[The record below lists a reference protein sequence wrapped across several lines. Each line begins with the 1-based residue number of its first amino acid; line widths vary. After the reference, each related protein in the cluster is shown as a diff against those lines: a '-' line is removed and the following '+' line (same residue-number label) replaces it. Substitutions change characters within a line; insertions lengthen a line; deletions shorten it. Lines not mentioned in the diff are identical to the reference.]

1 MASAGPEVR
10 IYIAMVSS
18 GEVYPAIQDNRPTV
32 PLEVELI
39 RRIQSG
45 ETELLPDLLA
55 PHLPRIKSLALVIL
69 RDHAEAEDVIQ
80 DTVLKVMLHLKSIRS
95 SDCFGH
101 WVLQIARNAARTRL
115 RRNRKHLFE
124 PLDQQDEED
133 GDSGPRAMLADPRP
147 GPLASVEEVE
157 LHGALLRAVA
167 SLRDNYREV
176 WELAGG
182 GESGI
187 AEAARRLGIT
197 EANAMS
203 RLRRARR
210 KLREILAP
218 MLTQCAACHRPLHA
232 EQKRK
237 EETASSL
244 SNPLIKN
251 NGAAA

>member
-1 MASAGPEVR
+1 
-10 IYIAMVSS
+10 MVST
-18 GEVYPAIQDNRPTV
+18 GEVYPASQDNCPTV
-32 PLEVELI
+32 PLEVELV

-101 WVLQIARNAARTRL
+101 WILQIARNAARTRL
-115 RRNRKHLFE
+115 RKSRKHLFE
-124 PLDQQDEED
+124 PLDQHDDQEE
-133 GDSGPRAMLADPRP
+133 GESGPRTVLADPRP

-157 LHGALLRAVA
+157 LHTALLNAVA

-187 AEAARRLGIT
+187 AEAARALNIT
-197 EANAMS
+197 QANAMS

-218 MLTQCAACHRPLHA
+218 MLTQCAACHQPLRPGV
-232 EQKRK
+232 EPKQ
-237 EETASSL
+237 ETGSSL
-244 SNPLIKN
+244 NSSSIKDT
-251 NGAAA
+251 GAVA

>member
-1 MASAGPEVR
+1 
-10 IYIAMVSS
+10 MVSP
-18 GEVYPAIQDNRPTV
+18 GDVYPALQDNCPTV
-32 PLEVELI
+32 PLEVDLI
-39 RRIQSG
+39 RRIQCG

-115 RRNRKHLFE
+115 RKSRKHLFE
-124 PLDQQDEED
+124 TLDHHDDQED
-133 GDSGPRAMLADPRP
+133 GDSGPRTMLADPRP
-147 GPLASVEEVE
+147 GPLASFQEVE
-157 LHGALLRAVA
+157 LNKALLKAVA
-167 SLRDNYREV
+167 SLRENYREV

-203 RLRRARR
+203 RLRRARG
-210 KLREILAP
+210 KLRKMLAP
-218 MLTQCAACHRPLHA
+218 LLTQCTVCHQPVRP
-232 EQKRK
+232 EQELK

-244 SNPLIKN
+244 HSHPSKGK
-251 NGAAA
+251 GAAA

>member
-1 MASAGPEVR
+1 MLSP
-10 IYIAMVSS
+10 
-18 GEVYPAIQDNRPTV
+18 GEVYPALQDNCPTV

-55 PHLPRIKSLALVIL
+55 PHLPRVKSLALAIL

-101 WVLQIARNAARTRL
+101 WFLQIARNTARTRL
-115 RRNRKHLFE
+115 RKSRKHLFE
-124 PLDQQDEED
+124 PLDQHDEQEE
-133 GDSGPRAMLADPRP
+133 GESGPRAVLADPRP

-157 LHGALLRAVA
+157 LNKALLEAVA
-167 SLRDNYREV
+167 GLRDSYREV
-176 WELAGG
+176 WELAGA

-197 EANAMS
+197 QANATS
-203 RLRRARR
+203 RLRRARS
-210 KLREILAP
+210 KLREFLAP
-218 MLTQCAACHRPLHA
+218 MLTQCNACHSLHPD
-232 EQKRK
+232 QK
-237 EETASSL
+237 
-244 SNPLIKN
+244 
-251 NGAAA
+251 AAGRH

>member
-1 MASAGPEVR
+1 
-10 IYIAMVSS
+10 MVST
-18 GEVYPAIQDNRPTV
+18 GEVFPAIQDNCPTV

-39 RRIQSG
+39 RRIQCG
-45 ETELLPDLLA
+45 ETELLPDLLT

-115 RRNRKHLFE
+115 RKSRRHLFE
-124 PLDQQDEED
+124 PLDQHDDRDD
-133 GDSGPRAMLADPRP
+133 GESGMRVVLADPRP

-157 LHGALLRAVA
+157 LNKALVEAVA
-167 SLRDNYREV
+167 SLSDNYREV
-176 WELAGG
+176 WELAGA

-210 KLREILAP
+210 KLRKLLAP
-218 MLTQCAACHRPLHA
+218 MLTQCAACHRPLDPGQ
-232 EQKRK
+232 ELKD
-237 EETASSL
+237 ESVSPLSSPPTK
-244 SNPLIKN
+244 SS
-251 NGAAA
+251 GAAA

>member
-1 MASAGPEVR
+1 MASAGPEVEDVF
-10 IYIAMVSS
+10 IAMVST
-18 GEVYPAIQDNRPTV
+18 GEVFPVIQDNCPTV

-39 RRIQSG
+39 RRIQCG

-95 SDCFGH
+95 SGCFGH
-101 WVLQIARNAARTRL
+101 WVLQIARNTARTRL
-115 RRNRKHLFE
+115 RRGRKHLFE
-124 PLDQQDEED
+124 PLDQNDDQDEGE
-133 GDSGPRAMLADPRP
+133 SGPRTVLADPRP
-147 GPLASVEEVE
+147 GPLASMEEVE
-157 LHGALLRAVA
+157 LNKALLDAVA
-167 SLRDNYREV
+167 NLRNNYREV

-197 EANAMS
+197 EANATS

-210 KLREILAP
+210 KLRTMLAP
-218 MLTQCAACHRPLHA
+218 MLTQCAACNRPLHP
-232 EQKRK
+232 EQELK
-237 EETASSL
+237 EETAL
-244 SNPLIKN
+244 SDSLIK
-251 NGAAA
+251 GSDAAA

>member
-1 MASAGPEVR
+1 
-10 IYIAMVSS
+10 MVSP
-18 GEVYPAIQDNRPTV
+18 GEVYPAIQDKCPTV

-39 RRIQSG
+39 RRIQCG

-55 PHLPRIKSLALVIL
+55 PHLPRMKSLALVIL

-80 DTVLKVMLHLKSIRS
+80 DTILKVMLHLKSIRS

-101 WVLQIARNAARTRL
+101 WVLQIARNVARTRL
-115 RRNRKHLFE
+115 RKSRKYLFE
-124 PLDQQDEED
+124 PLDQHDDHEE
-133 GDSGPRAMLADPRP
+133 GEPYLRAVLADPRP
-147 GPLASVEEVE
+147 GPLASVQE
-157 LHGALLRAVA
+157 LELNKALLEAVA

-176 WELAGG
+176 WKLAGG

-203 RLRRARR
+203 RLRRARG
-210 KLREILAP
+210 KLRKMLAP
-218 MLTQCAACHRPLHA
+218 MLTQCAICHQPLRP
-232 EQKRK
+232 EQEPK

-244 SNPLIKN
+244 SSPAIK
-251 NGAAA
+251 GKVA

>member
-1 MASAGPEVR
+1 
-10 IYIAMVSS
+10 MVST
-18 GEVYPAIQDNRPTV
+18 GEVFPASQDNCPTV

-115 RRNRKHLFE
+115 RKNRKHLFE
-124 PLDQQDEED
+124 PLGQDDGQEE
-133 GDSGPRAMLADPRP
+133 GDSGTRTVLADPRP
-147 GPLASVEEVE
+147 SPLASVEEVE
-157 LHGALLRAVA
+157 LDNALLNAVA

-176 WELAGG
+176 WKLAGG

-187 AEAARRLGIT
+187 AEAARALGIT
-197 EANAMS
+197 ESNAMS

-210 KLREILAP
+210 KLREMLAP
-218 MLTQCAACHRPLHA
+218 MLTQCAACHQPLRP
-232 EQKRK
+232 EQELK
-237 EETASSL
+237 EEPDSTLSS
-244 SNPLIKN
+244 SSKDD
-251 NGAAA
+251 GAAA